1 MKQKDI
7 ALEMN
12 FRYVCIFKS
21 MVFPFIVAEYHLL
34 NLSRVTG
41 TEVTTMPGSVS
52 TNSICY
58 IIEMRVWLI
67 VWGIGE

>member
-1 MKQKDI
+1 
-7 ALEMN
+7 
-12 FRYVCIFKS
+12 